1 MSQRHNNPSNGPL
14 IVVILGVALLFVA
27 IKGFAD
33 MLGLPMN
40 VAAEVSIRSAVAL
53 VPAAA
58 VGWALFDSHRHWL
71 WIAVCVFAACL
82 SIALWPALDVWAV
95 ADPVYAFLDVPGMEQ
110 ELQFWGGGWAR
121 AFYLLAP
128 LAGAVGLFV
137 RNQHY

>member
-14 IVVILGVALLFVA
+14 IVVILGVALLFVVL
-27 IKGFAD
+27 KGFAD

-40 VAAEVSIRSAVAL
+40 VAADVLIRSTVAL
-53 VPAAA
+53 VVA
-58 VGWALFDSHRHWL
+58 VGAGWLLFENHRHWL
-71 WIAVCVFAACL
+71 WISLCVLLAGL

-95 ADPVYAFLDVPGMEQ
+95 ADPVYAFLDMPGMEQ
-110 ELQFWGGGWAR
+110 ELLFWGGGWAR

-128 LAGAVGLFV
+128 LAGAAGLFV